1 MDTATT
7 GYARSITTAL
17 GHEEAIARTEAALA
31 GEGFGVLTRIDV
43 AATLKAKL
51 GVDRAPYMILG
62 ACNPAYA
69 HRALEMEPLLG
80 ALLPCNVVVHQD
92 RGGTTVSAVSAAAML
107 GVVGNAALDEVAREV
122 DERLARAL
130 DEVAAAG
137 GPDHQ

>member
-80 ALLPCNVVVHQD
+80 ALLPCN
-92 RGGTTVSAVSAAAML
+92 
-107 GVVGNAALDEVAREV
+107 
-122 DERLARAL
+122 
-130 DEVAAAG
+130 
-137 GPDHQ
+137 